1 MFTGTESQGQLNYM
15 GKLFL
20 LITMVSVYIAVHCC
34 SLLAN
39 HCIIL
44 HISVCIVC
52 ITLNG
57 PGL

>member
-1 MFTGTESQGQLNYM
+1 MFPGTESQDQLHYM

-20 LITMVSVYIAVHCC
+20 QIKVVSVYIAVHCC

-44 HISVCIVC
+44 HISVCIVY